1 MVTIKDIAKNLGI
14 SYSTV
19 SRCLN
24 SCPNVSEETKRR
36 VEEEAERLGFHFNVN
51 ARNLVKKST
60 NTIGVV
66 FSNNFNDKDMR
77 RFFSDAMESSIR
89 SIESN
94 KYDFII
100 QPNNNIQG
108 ESNIYKLVNGQMV
121 DALLIVSTDLT
132 EKEYEFLN
140 KSGFPHAYV
149 FFKPKYYI
157 EEKNNY
163 FWDDNEYGGYIST
176 KYLIDKNHK
185 DILTITST
193 DKCIDMYTDRTKG
206 YLRAMEEANL
216 TPNIIETDMNFESQI
231 KFVEEN
237 LEEIKKY
244 SALFIQ
250 QDIPAISI
258 SQELKFV
265 HNVKVPEDISI
276 ITYNDIEM
284 IEYFKSDLTTIN
296 DTREE
301 VVKNATDYIVEAIN
315 KNKDESIERVKYSSI
330 IERGSVKTRD

>member
-36 VEEEAERLGFHFNVN
+36 VEEEADRLGFHFNVN

-66 FSNNFNDKDMR
+66 FSNNFNDRDMR

-89 SIESN
+89 SIEST

-100 QPNNNIQG
+100 QPNNNISG

-121 DALLIVSTDLT
+121 DALLIVSKDLT

-140 KSGFPHAYV
+140 KNDFPHAYM
-149 FFKPKYYI
+149 FFKPKYYL

-176 KYLIDKNHK
+176 QHLIKKSHTK
-185 DILTITST
+185 ILTITST
-193 DKCIDMYTDRTKG
+193 DKTSDMYIGRTSG
-206 YLRAMEEANL
+206 YLKAMEDANL
-216 TPNIIETDMNFESQI
+216 EPHIMENSMDFESQVE
-231 KFVEEN
+231 FVSRN
-237 LEEIKKY
+237 IEEIKKY
-244 SALFIQ
+244 SAIFIQ

-258 SQELKFV
+258 NQELKLS
-265 HNVKVPEDISI
+265 HNIRVPDDISI
-276 ITYNDIEM
+276 ITYNNIEL
-284 IEYFKSDLTTIN
+284 IDYFKSELTTI
-296 DTREE
+296 DDKRET
-301 VVKNATDYIVEAIN
+301 VVKNAADYLVEAIN
-315 KNKDESIERVKYSSI
+315 KNPGDKIARVQYPSI
-330 IERGSVKTRD
+330 IERSSVKAID

>member
-1 MVTIKDIAKNLGI
+1 MITIKDIAKNLGV

-36 VEEEAERLGFHFNVN
+36 VEEEADRLGFHFNVN

-66 FSNNFNDKDMR
+66 FSNNFNDSDMR

-100 QPNNNIQG
+100 QPNNNISG
-108 ESNIYKLVNGQMV
+108 ESNVYKLVNGQMV
-121 DALLIVSTDLT
+121 DALLIVSEDIK

-140 KSGFPHAYV
+140 KNNFPHAYV

-157 EEKNNY
+157 EERNNY

-176 KYLIDKNHK
+176 KHLINKGHNK
-185 DILTITST
+185 ILTITSK
-193 DKCIDMYTDRTKG
+193 DKNSDMYMDRTAG
-206 YLRAMEEANL
+206 YLNAMKETNL
-216 TPNIIETDMNFESQI
+216 EPHIMETNMDFESQVE
-231 KFVEEN
+231 FVNQNIEE
-237 LEEIKKY
+237 LKKY
-244 SALFIQ
+244 TAIFIQ

-258 SQELKFV
+258 NQELKLT
-265 HNVKVPEDISI
+265 HNINVPDDISI
-276 ITYNDIEM
+276 ITYNNIEL
-284 IEYFKSDLTTIN
+284 IDYFKSELTTI
-296 DTREE
+296 DDKREA
-301 VVKNATDYIVEAIN
+301 VVKNATDYLAEAVN
-315 KNKDESIERVKYSSI
+315 KNYVEDIKRVQYPSI
-330 IERGSVKTRD
+330 IERGSVKSIN